1 MPIPA
6 PEVERVVREW
16 LVAKQGADA
25 DGIRAA
31 LSTYDGVL
39 AIGTDADEWWS
50 GSKAFVAAHTS
61 GAAFAADLQ
70 SVEAHRDGP
79 IAWAAIR
86 AVIQTGDPGGWR
98 RTTPASGASSS
109 RTHRRPQPTEHRSP
123 PAPGGSRRARCHA
136 RHLALRADTTRPPGG
151 RLSVDAIMAR

>member
-86 AVIQTGDPGGWR
+86 AVIQTGDPGGWPVR
-98 RTTPASGASSS
+98 LTLVLAQNDAGEWRVVQSHASTPS
-109 RTHRRPQPTEHRSP
+109 
-123 PAPGGSRRARCHA
+123 
-136 RHLALRADTTRPPGG
+136 AD
-151 RLSVDAIMAR
+151 